1 MIHPLSSKKLVIIG
15 NTRDC
20 DIGEA
25 LLGSSVYDIVGGIID
40 ARESDETQAL
50 HRSFLE
56 SNDIPEITFDGML
69 DIMPDAALMI
79 TYSKVVAPKY
89 VNAVKML
96 NLHGGL
102 LPKWR
107 GTSSSSWA
115 IINNEKEIGY
125 TLHAVDEGLD
135 SGPIYHRFAVDI
147 DEDEKFGDV
156 RPRIRVLVCKEIK
169 ELIEDIL
176 LGTLHPVSQDG
187 CEYTYTMPFRKSD
200 GKIDWKTDSQ
210 HIYNLYRVLGYPYGS
225 GIYFTYKDKT
235 YEATKISKVKNIQ
248 PYIGIYGAVVNKTDS
263 SIFVKTKDTM
273 ISIDEV
279 RCEGEF
285 LAPSEIFMI
294 GNRLS

>member
-1 MIHPLSSKKLVIIG
+1 MKKLVIIG

-20 DIGEA
+20 DIAYA

-40 ARESDETQAL
+40 SRESDEIQAV
-50 HRSFLE
+50 HRDFLK
-56 SNDIPEITFDGML
+56 SNHIPEITFDDML

-102 LPKWR
+102 LPKYR
-107 GTSSSSWA
+107 GFSSSSWA

-125 TLHAVDEGLD
+125 TLHGVDEGLD
-135 SGPIYHRFAVDI
+135 SGPIYYKFTVAIGD
-147 DEDEKFGDV
+147 DEKFGDV
-156 RPRIRVLVCKEIK
+156 RPKIRKLVHKKIK
-169 ELIEDIL
+169 GLVEGIL
-176 LGTLHPVSQDG
+176 LGTLLPESQTDS
-187 CEYTYTMPFRKSD
+187 EHVYTIPFKKSD
-200 GKIDWKTDSQ
+200 GKIDWQTDSQ

-235 YEATKISKVKNIQ
+235 YEATKISKIRNTPPLVEIC
-248 PYIGIYGAVVNKTDS
+248 GTVVNKVGS

-294 GNRLS
+294 GNKLS